1 LNAFIQN
8 PRHLEETFRIFVEDK
23 NPDMNVF
30 SQKLSTLKETFRIF
44 VEEKGPSYECLELKT
59 ESFEGNV

>member
-1 LNAFIQN
+1 
-8 PRHLEETFRIFVEDK
+8 
-23 NPDMNVF
+23 MNVF
-30 SQKLSTLKETFRIF
+30 IQKPRPLKETFRIF